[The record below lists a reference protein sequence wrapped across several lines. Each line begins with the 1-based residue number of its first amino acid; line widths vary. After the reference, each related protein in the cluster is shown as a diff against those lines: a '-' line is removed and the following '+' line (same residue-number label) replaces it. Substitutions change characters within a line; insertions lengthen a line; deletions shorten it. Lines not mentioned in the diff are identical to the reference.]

1 MFSLVMMPRRG
12 PHGDRDWQRY
22 ERDWKGYERYRRD
35 EVNLFLVKA
44 KNLVESNPAPWT
56 PQKRGQP
63 PYPPKPMVILLLLK
77 TWLGMDYRSISAYLR
92 AFPEQRVKIGLND
105 APSHSAIRR
114 HMLRLPEAY
123 LRRLNVQLTKPYQKG
138 ASQLT
143 VQATVSSATR
153 HG

>member
-1 MFSLVMMPRRG
+1 MPKKGR
-12 PHGDRDWQRY
+12 GDRDWQKY

-35 EVNLFLVKA
+35 EVNLFLAKA
-44 KNLVESNPAPWT
+44 KSLVESNPQPWS
-56 PQKRGQP
+56 PKKRGQP

-92 AFPEQRVKIGLND
+92 AFPEQQIKIGLD
-105 APSHSAIRR
+105 EAPSHTTIRN
-114 HMLRLPEAY
+114 HMLRIPEAY
-123 LRRLNVQLTKPYQKG
+123 LRRLNMQLTKPYQKG

-143 VQATVSSATR
+143 VQASAPVATR

>member
-1 MFSLVMMPRRG
+1 MQRKRRR
-12 PHGDRDWQRY
+12 GDRDWPKY

-35 EVNLFLVKA
+35 EVNLFLAKA
-44 KNLVESNPAPWT
+44 KSLVEGSPSPWT

-92 AFPEQRVKIGLND
+92 AFPEQRIRIGLDD

-123 LRRLNVQLTKPYQKG
+123 LRRLNMQLTKPYQKG

-143 VQATVSSATR
+143 VQATASTATR